1 MRIYC
6 EIRRLEATL
15 RISREI
21 AGSVHDP
28 LGVPYVLGVGNN
40 NIYRETHAFPQEKG
54 HFPVLVN
61 LGPVE
66 LKLRHELKLIVRDS
80 VAD

>member
-21 AGSVHDP
+21 GGSVHDRAGVA
-28 LGVPYVLGVGNN
+28 LGLGVGNN
-40 NIYRETHAFPQEKG
+40 NIYREKHCFP
-54 HFPVLVN
+54 
-61 LGPVE
+61 
-66 LKLRHELKLIVRDS
+66 
-80 VAD
+80 